1 MLGKQLLMQ
10 VINLLMFIVSIIII
24 VKHENGFHHYYYRVN
39 EFTGRSRANIST
51 NEAGGPFGSIRNQIR
66 LN

>member
-1 MLGKQLLMQ
+1 MMQ
-10 VINLLMFIVSIIII
+10 VINLLMFIVSVII

-51 NEAGGPFGSIRNQIR
+51 NEAGGPFASIRNQMM